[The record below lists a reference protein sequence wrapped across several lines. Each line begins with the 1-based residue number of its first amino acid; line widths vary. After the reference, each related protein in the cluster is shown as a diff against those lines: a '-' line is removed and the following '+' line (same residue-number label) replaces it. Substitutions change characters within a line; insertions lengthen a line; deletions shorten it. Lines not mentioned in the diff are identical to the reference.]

1 MLPSPSRRRR
11 RQWGSEARRA
21 ALEAVGW
28 RSRPRVDGAARHE
41 RRAARDGER
50 GKAAARAPL
59 RPISAV
65 TVSFLNIIKHRGACY
80 SPFPAFPTKR
90 KKTERERVGFHSCGG
105 EESQVC
111 WWCDL
116 RVLIPPIIAYDSINC
131 GGYAWVLVRE
141 TKQSPHVKTD
151 LFGLGATSC
160 KHFGP
165 EYVRSFGI

>member
-1 MLPSPSRRRR
+1 KASLKAAPTTSLSPCGPRTAHLNPQGNLCEHVVLPSPSRRRR

-65 TVSFLNIIKHRGACY
+65 TVSFLNIIKHRG
-80 SPFPAFPTKR
+80 FIK
-90 KKTERERVGFHSCGG
+90 
-105 EESQVC
+105 
-111 WWCDL
+111 
-116 RVLIPPIIAYDSINC
+116 
-131 GGYAWVLVRE
+131 
-141 TKQSPHVKTD
+141 
-151 LFGLGATSC
+151 
-160 KHFGP
+160 
-165 EYVRSFGI
+165 